1 MDVTKDNF
9 ASSLERI
16 RAAICRSS
24 FLAVDCEFSGLS
36 TGGSSSKFDTP
47 EERYAHLR
55 RTASGFLV
63 IQFGLAAF
71 TLEKEKNRYIQETF
85 NFYLFPRHQSQGSF
99 ICQPSSMEFLL
110 ENGFDFN
117 KLIKDGIPY
126 LPPAQVESL
135 RDRLESQLRDSEAA
149 PSPAQKGTT
158 GTSGTPGTTLQPT
171 PVPENQA
178 DFVERA
184 ISEINKFVEGSEE
197 YLDFHKLSPFQRKL
211 LYDHVPNRISTPLEL
226 ETVHLSGSQR
236 TLRVGRPVSDEQ
248 RRERARRRVEQR
260 VDEAAGFAQVIQE
273 ISKSGKPV
281 VGHNMLLDL
290 LHIIEQFVCPLPE
303 TYSDFKSV
311 VHCVFPTLVDTKVM
325 GSTQPF
331 RDLLPAT
338 SLGEMTTCLG
348 THPFTMPNIVAAE
361 GSSGREYDLKDDK
374 HHEAGYD
381 AFLTAA
387 CFGAMVSY
395 LGLLLKPPQPMLEPS
410 AEIVRPF
417 ANKVFAQGMA
427 DMPYLNIT
435 GEELTPSRDHVFYLT
450 FPSHWKT
457 NDIMHIFS
465 PFSRVHVAWVDDT
478 SAFVSLARKDQT
490 TQVLQNVKA
499 SGLFTLCT
507 YKEWQTRQRTTST
520 KPKPSVESSSI
531 LESPASRLSA
541 FTSPAPS
548 PALRTPPSG
557 GAPRQCTAPDTG
569 PETGASPANGEKQG
583 TAAAKAARST
593 ASDTPTGHSRSAAK
607 KRKRES
613 SGSSEGSVEHKK
625 DSTSKANA
633 ELFAVP
639 DW

>member
-99 ICQPSSMEFLL
+99 ICQPSMEFLL

-211 LYDHVPNRISTPLEL
+211 LYDHVPNR
-226 ETVHLSGSQR
+226 
-236 TLRVGRPVSDEQ
+236 
-248 RRERARRRVEQR
+248 
-260 VDEAAGFAQVIQE
+260 
-273 ISKSGKPV
+273 
-281 VGHNMLLDL
+281 
-290 LHIIEQFVCPLPE
+290 
-303 TYSDFKSV
+303 
-311 VHCVFPTLVDTKVM
+311 
-325 GSTQPF
+325 
-331 RDLLPAT
+331 
-338 SLGEMTTCLG
+338 
-348 THPFTMPNIVAAE
+348 
-361 GSSGREYDLKDDK
+361 
-374 HHEAGYD
+374 
-381 AFLTAA
+381 
-387 CFGAMVSY
+387 
-395 LGLLLKPPQPMLEPS
+395 
-410 AEIVRPF
+410 
-417 ANKVFAQGMA
+417 
-427 DMPYLNIT
+427 
-435 GEELTPSRDHVFYLT
+435 
-450 FPSHWKT
+450 
-457 NDIMHIFS
+457 
-465 PFSRVHVAWVDDT
+465 
-478 SAFVSLARKDQT
+478 
-490 TQVLQNVKA
+490 
-499 SGLFTLCT
+499 
-507 YKEWQTRQRTTST
+507 
-520 KPKPSVESSSI
+520 
-531 LESPASRLSA
+531 
-541 FTSPAPS
+541 
-548 PALRTPPSG
+548 
-557 GAPRQCTAPDTG
+557 
-569 PETGASPANGEKQG
+569 
-583 TAAAKAARST
+583 
-593 ASDTPTGHSRSAAK
+593 
-607 KRKRES
+607 
-613 SGSSEGSVEHKK
+613 
-625 DSTSKANA
+625 
-633 ELFAVP
+633 
-639 DW
+639 